1 LLAFTTESNEIKFE
15 KDKGKIKRKS
25 LYRDWLTDFWEL
37 PFPKWRQESIK
48 GYGNAIVPQVA
59 YQIFKALMIT
69 ETKARG
75 EKNIITG
82 EMHESSIKTGT

>member
-1 LLAFTTESNEIKFE
+1 LLAFTTESNGIKLE

-48 GYGNAIVPQVA
+48 GYGNAIFAQLA
-59 YQIFKALMIT
+59 YQIFKSLM
-69 ETKARG
+69 EVESKGRG
-75 EKNIITG
+75 GKIIKTDF
-82 EMHESSIKTGT
+82 EHES